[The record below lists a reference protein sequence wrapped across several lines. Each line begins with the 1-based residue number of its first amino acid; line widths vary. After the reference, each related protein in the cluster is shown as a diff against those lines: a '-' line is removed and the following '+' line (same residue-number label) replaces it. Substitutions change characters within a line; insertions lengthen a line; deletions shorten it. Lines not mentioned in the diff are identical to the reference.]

1 MVIFNPM
8 YFPDSTIK
16 MGCGVA
22 KIYRKCGMVEH
33 IAFSI
38 YELGSERNPG
48 ILKWKLEKLILKI
61 TNFSQFML

>member
-1 MVIFNPM
+1 
-8 YFPDSTIK
+8 